1 MPVLFSWTKSKRRPF
16 FWTACKTT
24 ATAALFLTS
33 QSQHSVSAFGVV
45 RQQVRMVEGHSVHR
59 VATLHRQRLVGKKF
73 TAWSPN
79 GRFTDGANAIN
90 GKTFSRIEAHGK
102 NLFCFFGDDINQKR
116 ISDIARKAA
125 CATDE
130 EQDDDDSVVVVH
142 VHFGM
147 AGAWAVYLAGETP
160 PEPTPTNRLR
170 LEYDG
175 TVADLSAM
183 TVQHGGLELYRTKL
197 AKLGED
203 PLRKDA
209 NPATLWARIQKSKKG
224 IGALI
229 MDQSFFTGPG
239 NIYRAEILFKAGV
252 HPNRPGLSLERE
264 EFNRVWE
271 QTVLLLER
279 GYETG
284 SILTVDPEEA
294 KALGK
299 PRLRRYIYNTAKCPR
314 CGTSIQSWPINNR
327 TCYACPRCQPL
338 TPRTSTE
345 TPPPTSK
352 PVTTDHVPFNSHCA
366 RESTAFRLKETGP
379 SRLTVKEIKQ
389 ELTRLGVSIPSDAKK
404 KAQLAELL
412 LKHLPES
419 EDAETSSKTS
429 PEVDP
434 SSQDLTFIS
443 SEDAALEK
451 AQAGENLAVEHI
463 AELGPSQARRAR
475 YQGPSRTR
483 LTTTCS
489 ANMKV
494 KEIKDELTRLG
505 VQIPPKAKKAELM
518 DLLHETV
525 KKEDKT
531 ILEAV
536 SPKASTPK
544 RERRATTTA
553 SSGPAPAFVS
563 PEDAALEKA
572 RAGENLAVE
581 HIAELGPG
589 QARMARSRV
598 LFPKGGDEVAST
610 RTTRTKRPAP
620 SAPTAKK
627 SRRRTN

>member
-1 MPVLFSWTKSKRRPF
+1 
-16 FWTACKTT
+16 
-24 ATAALFLTS
+24 
-33 QSQHSVSAFGVV
+33 
-45 RQQVRMVEGHSVHR
+45 MVEGHSVHR

-102 NLFCFFGDDINQKR
+102 NLFCFFGDNVNQKS
-116 ISDIARKAA
+116 ITEVASKSEVI
-125 CATDE
+125 TDKE
-130 EQDDDDSVVVVH
+130 DQDYDCDVELVH

-147 AGAWAVYLAGETP
+147 AGAWAVYSNDETP

-170 LEYDG
+170 LECDG
-175 TVADLSAM
+175 IVADLSAM

-203 PLRKDA
+203 PLREDA
-209 NPATLWARIQKSKKG
+209 NPDALWARIQKSKKG

-252 HPNRPGLSLERE
+252 HPNRPGMALERE
-264 EFNRVWE
+264 EFDRVWE
-271 QTVLLLER
+271 QTVLLLQR

-284 SILTVDPEEA
+284 SILTVDPKEA
-294 KALGK
+294 KALGN

-327 TCYACPRCQPL
+327 TCYACPKCQPL
-338 TPRTSTE
+338 TPRTVTE
-345 TPPPTSK
+345 SSSSTSK
-352 PVTTDHVPFNSHCA
+352 PVAVIDHVPFNSHCA

-379 SRLTVKEIKQ
+379 ARLTIKEIKQ

-404 KAQLAELL
+404 KAQLVKLL
-412 LKHLPES
+412 LKHLPNS
-419 EDAETSSKTS
+419 IDLATSKAV
-429 PEVDP
+429 PEAAP
-434 SSQDLTFIS
+434 SSQNPVLVS

-475 YQGPSRTR
+475 SRGSSTASTNTHSP
-483 LTTTCS
+483 TT
-489 ANMKV
+489 MKV
-494 KEIKDELTRLG
+494 KDIKDELTRLG
-505 VQIPPKAKKAELM
+505 VHIPSKVKKAELM
-518 DLLHETV
+518 GLLQEALKKDDEETTPAV
-525 KKEDKT
+525 
-531 ILEAV
+531 V
-536 SPKASTPK
+536 SPKTTPRSK
-544 RERRATTTA
+544 RGTPAKTL
-553 SSGPAPAFVS
+553 SGPGPAFVS

-581 HIAELGPG
+581 HIAELGPV
-589 QARMARSRV
+589 QARTARSRV
-598 LFPKGGDEVAST
+598 LFPTGDRAVST
-610 RTTRTKRPAP
+610 DTTTRTKRRSSNAP
-620 SAPTAKK
+620 STEKK
-627 SRRRTN
+627 SRKRKN